1 MWNHASHA
9 WQHSS
14 MTHFYMWLT
23 SVRSALVNCKQKYEW
38 CGTLRRVCSVRLV
51 SEKLSS
57 HSVRFHKYRCNSV
70 FWTCTISSPFS
81 LSAYVNWS
89 QIKGMHSPAR
99 TARQGLV
106 ALHLRLSST
115 VHFAVSIHDDIRWS
129 WIEHSRIWQAVLFFY
144 CKWVYLT
151 SIVNSCGRFR
161 SDIRCMQINT
171 VEWYWST
178 EIKTKQL
185 SASKKF

>member
-1 MWNHASHA
+1 MSGVGLYVGCALCGLFLKNWALTRFAS
-9 WQHSS
+9 
-14 MTHFYMWLT
+14 T
-23 SVRSALVNCKQKYEW
+23 SIAVTQYFERVRSL
-38 CGTLRRVCSVRLV
+38 LRFRLNI
-51 SEKLSS
+51 K
-57 HSVRFHKYRCNSV
+57 
-70 FWTCTISSPFS
+70 
-81 LSAYVNWS
+81 SAYVNWS

-106 ALHLRLSST
+106 ALRLRLSST

-185 SASKKF
+185 SASKQCCFLALVMLGASLWQWWSC